1 VARED
6 RAGLTPAGVHEAA
19 QELRVRLIAATERV
33 LDSGWYV
40 LGPEVEAFEREFAEW
55 CGASHAVG
63 VASGTDALT
72 LALQAVGVRAGDEVI
87 VPANALPTA
96 FGAAATG
103 ARVRFADVRADD
115 LNLDPEDV
123 AGLLT
128 ERTRAIVA
136 VHLYGHPADVGGL
149 APLVDPERVAIIED
163 CAQAHGATLHGRP
176 VGTAGAA
183 AAWSFY
189 PTKNLGA
196 FGDGG
201 AVTTSNADIAA
212 QVRSLRQY
220 GEERRYFSTR
230 IGTNSRLDELQAA
243 FLREKLPHLSG
254 WVERRRAVAA
264 RYNAALDAADVVLP
278 PRLPGV
284 EHAFHLYP
292 TQVERRDDVLA
303 ALREAG
309 VPAGVHYPVGAH
321 QQPAFAESGFER
333 GLPVTEALC
342 ASLLSLPMHPYME
355 HGAVDRVVDE
365 LMQALALAP
374 LSQVGPGSASRNSS

>member
-1 VARED
+1 VAEED
-6 RAGLTPAGVHEAA
+6 RVLTPAGVHEAA
-19 QELRVRLIAATERV
+19 TELREGLIAATKRV

-40 LGPEVEAFEREFAEW
+40 LGPEVEAFEREFAAW
-55 CGASHAVG
+55 CGAAHAVG

-72 LALQAVGVRAGDEVI
+72 LALQAVGVGEGHEVI

-96 FGAAATG
+96 FGVAATG
-103 ARVRFADVRADD
+103 ARVRFADVRRAD
-115 LNLDPEDV
+115 LNLDPDDV
-123 AGLLT
+123 ASLLT
-128 ERTRAIVA
+128 DRTRAIVA
-136 VHLYGHPADVGGL
+136 VHLYGHPADVAAL
-149 APLVDPERVAIIED
+149 AALVDPDRVALIED

-176 VGTAGAA
+176 VGSLGAAA

-201 AVTTSNADIAA
+201 AVTTSSAELAA
-212 QVRSLRQY
+212 RVRSLRQY
-220 GEERRYFSTR
+220 GEERRYFSTS

-254 WVERRRAVAA
+254 WVERRRRVAA
-264 RYNAALDAADVVLP
+264 RYEAALDAADVVLP

-292 TQVERRDDVLA
+292 TQVTRRDEVLA

-309 VPAGVHYPVGAH
+309 IPAGVHYPVGAH
-321 QQPAFAESGFER
+321 QQPAFADEALGRE
-333 GLPVTEALC
+333 LPVTEALC
-342 ASLLSLPMHPYME
+342 RSLLSLPMHPYVDDD
-355 HGAVDRVVDE
+355 AVEQVVGE
-365 LMQALALAP
+365 LARILAH
-374 LSQVGPGSASRNSS
+374 